1 VVIFFIE
8 GDLLKTRKEYALPYI
23 FEWNEEKAEENL
35 KKHKVDFNE
44 AKTVF
49 NDPLAITIC
58 DPDHSIDE
66 ERYIDIGFSSK
77 GRLIVV
83 SYTERGNTVRII
95 SSRKAVK
102 KEWKYHEEE

>member
-1 VVIFFIE
+1 
-8 GDLLKTRKEYALPYI
+8 LPYI
-23 FEWNEEKAEENL
+23 FEWDEEKAEENL
-35 KKHKVDFNE
+35 KKHGVDFNE

-83 SYTERGNTVRII
+83 SYTERGNNIRII
-95 SSRKAVK
+95 SSRKSLK
-102 KEWKYHEEE
+102 KERENYEEK

>member
-1 VVIFFIE
+1 
-8 GDLLKTRKEYALPYI
+8 LPYI
-23 FEWNEEKAEENL
+23 FEWDEEKAKENF
-35 KKHKVDFNE
+35 KKHGVDFDE

-66 ERYIDIGFSSK
+66 DRYIDIGFSFK

-83 SYTERGNTVRII
+83 SYTERGNNIRII
-95 SSRKAVK
+95 SSRKSVK
-102 KEWKYHEEE
+102 KERENYEKK